1 MLEGLSWLSKHSEAY
16 CVTFAQGLD
25 ETELLLRFGGDL
37 SQARWIPMNNWEAI
51 EELQVL
57 GEVIQIG
64 QCNGWAFAHE
74 YNGFNGTRLEVLR
87 SVSAQT
93 VAVSVFRNVN
103 AVTRF
108 CYVEDGIT
116 IADFDPIDPPFED
129 ESPRIQALLRKAG
142 ITQERIEE
150 DNEEGYYDFVEGMFA
165 LAEAAGVS
173 LDQESLAEKPLL
185 TSFIRNPLSDFV
197 GDLLTH
203 GGDEQTA
210 SRLFALLGDK
220 WRYARQL
227 LQILKSGQQ
236 KVRQPHIRDDRPLME
251 RRRTMTD
258 GILRALL
265 SVHITPA
272 LLEALD
278 ESDQDLRSAVIEV
291 LQALVCYDQIHDEE
305 GARERLL
312 TLAHITESEVA
323 WPATLALGNL
333 GDRRAVVPLLRMLEE
348 YSSLHA
354 KWQRAGMVYSPVGKA
369 VQMLGQLRTT
379 DAIEPLLNLL
389 DPQGADIDFQ
399 RAVYKALAQIGNR
412 EIVGRLL
419 PLLQPQPQPT
429 RECSVQQA
437 LLATLAQLNDSG
449 IIDLLLNLLNPKPEA
464 QGEYDFQLHLLKA
477 LGNLGDQRAIEPLA
491 QLLNSNVQ
499 HPWEWIFQEY
509 LVDTLKQLGDTRAEL
524 QVVEQAAQNQHK
536 TVQYKLSFT
545 SQSSRDRKQ
554 QEDQNKL

>member
-1 MLEGLSWLSKHSEAY
+1 MLEGLSWLSSHREAY

-37 SQARWIPMNNWEAI
+37 SRARWIPMNNWEVI
-51 EELQVL
+51 EELQLL
-57 GEVIQIG
+57 GEVIQVG
-64 QCNGWAFAHE
+64 QCNGWAFAYE
-74 YNGFNGTRLEVLR
+74 DNGFSGTRPEFLR
-87 SVSAQT
+87 SVSAGT

-103 AVTRF
+103 AVARF

-116 IADFDPIDPPFED
+116 IANFDPIDPPFED
-129 ESPRIQALLRKAG
+129 ASPRIRALLRRAG
-142 ITQERIEE
+142 ITRKRVEKENEE
-150 DNEEGYYDFVEGMFA
+150 DYFDFVEGMFA

-173 LDQESLAEKPLL
+173 LDQESLTEKPLL

-227 LQILKSGQQ
+227 LQILKNGQQ
-236 KVRQPHIRDDRPLME
+236 KERQPHIRDDRPLIE
-251 RRRTMTD
+251 HLSAMTD

-265 SVHITPA
+265 SVQITPA

-278 ESDQDLRSAVIEV
+278 GSDQDLRSAVIEV
-291 LQALVCYDQIHDEE
+291 LQALICFDQIHDEE

-312 TLAHITESEVA
+312 VLANITESEVA

-333 GDRRAVVPLLRMLEE
+333 GDQRAVVPLLRMLEE
-348 YSSLHA
+348 YSSLHT

-369 VQMLGQLRTT
+369 VQILGQLRTT

-419 PLLQPQPQPT
+419 PLLQPQPQHR

-437 LLATLAQLNDSG
+437 LLATLAQFNDPG
-449 IIDLLLNLLNPKPEA
+449 IIDLLLKLLNPKPEA

-477 LGNLGDQRAIEPLA
+477 LGSLGDQRAIEPLA
-491 QLLNSNVQ
+491 QLLNPKVQ

-509 LVDTLKQLGDTRAEL
+509 LIETLRQLGDTRAEL
-524 QVVEQAAQNQHK
+524 QVVEQAVQNRRK
-536 TVQYKLSFT
+536 TVKFKLSFT
-545 SQSSRDRKQ
+545 SQSSIDKKQ
-554 QEDQNKL
+554 QEDQNKP

>member
-1 MLEGLSWLSKHSEAY
+1 MLEGLSWLRKHREAY
-16 CVTFAQGLD
+16 CATFAQGLD

-37 SQARWIPMNNWEAI
+37 SQAQWIPMNSWEVI

-57 GEVIQIG
+57 GEVIQVG
-64 QCNGWAFAHE
+64 QCNGWAFAYE
-74 YNGFNGTRLEVLR
+74 DNGFNGTRPEILR

-103 AVTRF
+103 AVARF
-108 CYVEDGIT
+108 CYAEDGIT
-116 IADFDPIDPPFED
+116 IANFDPIDPPFED
-129 ESPRIQALLRKAG
+129 ASPRIRALLRKAG
-142 ITQERIEE
+142 ITRKRVEKENEE
-150 DNEEGYYDFVEGMFA
+150 DYFDFVEGMFA

-173 LDQESLAEKPLL
+173 LDQESLIEKPLL

-203 GGDEQTA
+203 GGDEQTT
-210 SRLFALLGDK
+210 SRLFALLSDK
-220 WRYARQL
+220 WGYARRL
-227 LQILKSGQQ
+227 LHILKSGQQ
-236 KVRQPHIRDDRPLME
+236 KERQPHIRDDRPLME
-251 RRRTMTD
+251 HLRAMTD

-265 SVHITPA
+265 SVQITPA
-272 LLEALD
+272 LLKALD
-278 ESDQDLRSAVIEV
+278 ESAQDLRSAVIEV
-291 LQALVCYDQIHDEE
+291 LQALVYYDQIHDED

-312 TLAHITESEVA
+312 TLANITETEVA
-323 WPATLALGNL
+323 WLAALALGSL
-333 GDRRAVVPLLRMLEE
+333 GDQRAVAPLLRMLEE
-348 YSSLHA
+348 YSSLHTE
-354 KWQRAGMVYSPVGKA
+354 WQGAGMVYSPVGKA
-369 VQMLGQLRTT
+369 VQLLGQLRAT

-399 RAVYKALAQIGNR
+399 RAVYKALAQIGDVQ
-412 EIVGRLL
+412 IAGRLL
-419 PLLQPQPQPT
+419 PLLQPQPQHI

-437 LLATLAQLNDSG
+437 LLATLAQLNDPG

-509 LVDTLKQLGDTRAEL
+509 LVETLRQLGDARAEL
-524 QVVEQAAQNQHK
+524 EVVEQAIQNWRK

-545 SQSSRDRKQ
+545 SHSSIERKQ
-554 QEDQNKL
+554 QEDQNKP